1 MYTRILK
8 KAAKNATANDKYAF
22 IYVSLIYRYRKYIHD
37 GGGGGGGSGSGEMH
51 KCIEIHPIVV
61 VDITLIITAWNAKI
75 FWWYDGFACE
85 SCEWESIFFTGAF
98 CCCCCFFPVF
108 HFFAVISFHFGR
120 SIDLSI
126 VVRVLC
132 DLQIRS
138 SFLCKYFI
146 KKTKNLRFIRK
157 KNKFIF
163 MWECMP
169 LNSRSINRSQNE

>member
-1 MYTRILK
+1 MYHWSIDIANIFMTVVVAA
-8 KAAKNATANDKYAF
+8 AAKCTTN
-22 IYVSLIYRYRKYIHD
+22 S
-37 GGGGGGGSGSGEMH
+37 MH
-51 KCIEIHPIVV
+51 KYIEIHPIVV

-98 CCCCCFFPVF
+98 FLLLLLLFFFPSAS
-108 HFFAVISFHFGR
+108 FAVISSHFGR

-146 KKTKNLRFIRK
+146 KRRKTCDSYGK
-157 KNKFIF
+157 KYIYIHVRV
-163 MWECMP
+163 C
-169 LNSRSINRSQNE
+169 L